1 MLTRL
6 WLLILLSSADTRHS
20 GAFTFPATGSHVL
33 STGSNKILVPATP
46 AEKKYNLL
54 AGAILPSRAGQA
66 GKHVQSHV
74 ARLEKI
80 QVRAFIF
87 WLTSFATSEG
97 CHFLFLKVLLPP
109 DVNLSHCFC
118 FWSVL
123 LSSNPSC
130 CYSSTAC
137 SFPWVSLTVLS

>member
-46 AEKKYNLL
+46 DEKKYTLL
-54 AGAILPSRAGQA
+54 AGAISPSRAGQA

-74 ARLEKI
+74 ARFEK
-80 QVRAFIF
+80 VR
-87 WLTSFATSEG
+87 
-97 CHFLFLKVLLPP
+97 
-109 DVNLSHCFC
+109 
-118 FWSVL
+118 SVL
-123 LSSNPSC
+123 LS
-130 CYSSTAC
+130 
-137 SFPWVSLTVLS
+137 FD